1 MQGKTV
7 MNDNQKYIIRVQIIA
22 DIAVIAV
29 TYFLAWL
36 LRFRTSIFGDPVR
49 TLSLDYYLR
58 ALIFIIPLFL
68 ILYFALHLYSD
79 FRSLRRRNEAVG
91 IIIANTAGL
100 IIVIV
105 GLYVVKQIHFSR
117 GFLVIFYLLN
127 MIVDFAV
134 RLGLRSSFEKLL
146 AKGYGTR
153 HLILVGYSRS
163 AEELIDRII
172 RFPEWG
178 YKVLGILDDHAEPGT
193 AYRKVKVVGRTEDL
207 AGYLQENKV
216 EEVDITLSLEEY
228 PKLEKIVQ
236 ECEKSGVHTKFIP
249 DYYNIISTRPFTED
263 LWGLPAINIRYVPL
277 SNGFNAALKR
287 LGDIIGSLL
296 LIGLFSPLML
306 VAVIGIKLTSPGPLI
321 FRQIRVGLHNREFEM
336 YKFRSMKVQS
346 EKEEKKAW
354 TVKGDPR
361 VTPFG
366 RFIRKTSIDE
376 LPQFFNVLKGDMSLV
391 GPRPERPYFVEKF
404 KEEIPRYMVKHQ
416 VRPGITGWAQVNGL
430 RGDTSI
436 QKRIEYDLYYIE
448 NWSVSFDFRI
458 LFLTVFK
465 GFVNKNAY

>member
-1 MQGKTV
+1 
-7 MNDNQKYIIRVQIIA
+7 MNDSQKYIIRVQLIA
-22 DIAVIAV
+22 DIVVIAV

-36 LRFRTSIFGDPVR
+36 LRFRTSIFGVPVR

-58 ALIFIIPLFL
+58 ALLFIVPLFL
-68 ILYFALHLYSD
+68 VLYLAMHLYAD
-79 FRSLRRRNEAVG
+79 FRSMRRRNEAVG
-91 IIIANTAGL
+91 IAIANTIGL
-100 IIVIV
+100 LIVIV
-105 GLYVVKQIHFSR
+105 GLFVVKQIHFSR
-117 GFLVIFYLLN
+117 GMLVIFYFMN
-127 MIVDFAV
+127 MILDFAV
-134 RLGLRSSFEKLL
+134 RLALRSSFEKLMK
-146 AKGYGTR
+146 KGYGSR
-153 HLILVGYSRS
+153 NLILVGYSRS

-178 YKVLGILDDHAEPGT
+178 YRIVGILDDNAEPGT
-193 AYRKVKVVGRTEDL
+193 EYRKVKVIGKIKDL
-207 AGYLQENKV
+207 SGYLKENKV
-216 EEVDITLSLEEY
+216 EEVDITLPLDQYSR
-228 PKLEKIVQ
+228 LEKIVAK
-236 ECEKSGVHTKFIP
+236 CEKSGVHTKFRP

-277 SNGFNAALKR
+277 SNSFNAIVKR
-287 LGDIIGSLL
+287 IGDIIGSAL
-296 LIGLFSPLML
+296 LIALFSPVML
-306 VAVIGIKLTSPGPLI
+306 VAVIGVKLSSPGPLI
-321 FRQIRVGLHNREFEM
+321 FRQIRVGLHNKEFEM
-336 YKFRSMKVQS
+336 YKFRSMRVQS

-354 TVKGDPR
+354 TVKNDSR
-361 VTPFG
+361 VTKFG
-366 RFIRKTSIDE
+366 KIIRKTSIDE

-448 NWSVSFDFRI
+448 NWSVSFDLRI